1 MIPFK
6 KWKLSYTSLWHVHQQ
21 NRKKDKNNV
30 GTCKPR
36 NIQLPSK
43 HFTLRIILM
52 RKTKLVISGETP
64 CINCLLS
71 DKLKWSS
78 TVRSSIFHIHCIS
91 MYICTLDVSS
101 FTAGTAT
108 TSTMFVRRALDDRST
123 VPVHKFPRWY
133 ANFCERYREWS
144 FSPAL
149 ITRFSRSRM
158 NNYVAVF
165 QERRLIRQKPESVPS
180 YTDRKFAIPICKWSK
195 RVLIVS
201 PD

>member
-1 MIPFK
+1 M
-6 KWKLSYTSLWHVHQQ
+6 KLPVQTVCSPTSSDEV
-21 NRKKDKNNV
+21 
-30 GTCKPR
+30 
-36 NIQLPSK
+36 
-43 HFTLRIILM
+43 
-52 RKTKLVISGETP
+52 
-64 CINCLLS
+64 LLYVRVFFI
-71 DKLKWSS
+71 S
-78 TVRSSIFHIHCIS
+78 TVYLCIS
-91 MYICTLDVSS
+91 YICTSDVSS

-158 NNYVAVF
+158 NNYAAAF